1 MGHTMYIARI
11 HLHPL
16 SVLIELDKYNLDIVI
31 YLLSYFAISD
41 VFKKCLNGS

>member
-31 YLLSYFAISD
+31 YLLSYFAICD
-41 VFKKCLNGS
+41 TFKKPLHAS